1 MTIVC
6 FMTSD
11 YDCFGRGIHRS
22 NPDELNSIIR
32 SAIRRSQIND
42 HDPVLVV
49 LDEASKGSD
58 QFHPASIEADS
69 KP

>member
-1 MTIVC
+1 MIIC
-6 FMTSD
+6 FMASD
-11 YDCFGRGIHRS
+11 YDCFGRGILRS

-58 QFHPASIEADS
+58 QFNPASIEADS